1 MTRALALQSISCLG
15 LNALLAAMQLV
26 QAPGTAS
33 AQPPGQSLERRIG
46 PPEEQLPLPQPLPEE
61 RPAPLAP
68 ESAPLL
74 PQRPADDGLRILVR
88 QIRVVGS
95 TVLSKR
101 DIHEVTRQYEG
112 RLLSNADLF
121 AVRDAITR
129 LYIERGYVTSGAII
143 PDQDVVDGVVTIQV
157 IEGSLDEIRI
167 EGLRALRRS
176 YVEDRIRQSAGPPLR
191 IGDLQERLQFL
202 IDDPMI
208 ESLDARLG
216 PSARLGAARLD
227 MGVVEAPRFT
237 GNARFNNDRSPAVNE
252 LGGETDLTARTVFGF
267 SDPLRLEVEGSEG
280 LRRIA
285 GSYAVP
291 VTSFDLRPFVAAE
304 YIRSKV
310 VEHPFED
317 LNIKS
322 DAASLDVG
330 LRVPAWQ
337 QAESPADAD
346 GQPVAA
352 PAQHSL
358 ALELLLSRRRSETFL
373 LGEPFSFSEGADNG
387 RSDVTVLRFVQD
399 WLTRTPNAAM
409 AARSTMS
416 FGLDALGA
424 TINSSGPDGRFFA
437 WLGQAQW
444 VQRLTTRDDQLIL
457 RGDVQITDRPLLPL
471 EQYALGGLDTV
482 RGYRTNQLV
491 TDNGWSLSLEGRVP
505 LFRLPVPW
513 VSETIDDGRLVL
525 APFTDLGRGWNTD
538 RSTPDNHF
546 LYSAGCGLRWRVSE
560 NIEGFIY
567 YAHAFVDVPEPED
580 NSLQDQGVFFQ
591 LAVGF

>member
-1 MTRALALQSISCLG
+1 MTRAVALTIIGRLG
-15 LNALLAAMQLV
+15 LIALVTGVQVIQTGGTVLAQR
-26 QAPGTAS
+26 PGPS
-33 AQPPGQSLERRIG
+33 IERRLG
-46 PPEEQLPLPQPLPEE
+46 PPEQQLPPPQLLPEQQ
-61 RPAPLAP
+61 PAPLAP
-68 ESAPLL
+68 SVPAL
-74 PQRPADDGLRILVR
+74 PQRPAEDGLRIFVR

-95 TVLSKR
+95 TVLSEEEIK
-101 DIHEVTRQYEG
+101 EVTRPHEG

-129 LYIERGYVTSGAII
+129 LYIERGYLTSGAII
-143 PDQDVVDGVVTIQV
+143 PDQDVIDGVVTIQV
-157 IEGSLDEIRI
+157 IEGSLDEIDI

-176 YVEDRIRQSAGPPLR
+176 YVEDRIRQGAGPPLR

-208 ESLDARLG
+208 DSLDARLG

-227 MGVVEAPRFT
+227 VEAVEAPRFT
-237 GNARFNNDRSPAVNE
+237 GNARFNNDRSPAVGE
-252 LGGETDLTARTVFGF
+252 LGGEADLTARTVFGF
-267 SDPLRLEVEGSEG
+267 SDPLLLEVEGSQG

-291 VTSFDLRPFVAAE
+291 VTSFDLRPFVAGE
-304 YIRSKV
+304 YTRSKV
-310 VEHPFED
+310 VEHPFQD
-317 LNIKS
+317 LDIESKTATV
-322 DAASLDVG
+322 DFG
-330 LRVPAWQ
+330 LRVPVWQ
-337 QAESPADAD
+337 HAESPTDAD

-358 ALELLLSRRRSETFL
+358 AAELLLSRRRSETFL
-373 LGEPFSFSEGADNG
+373 LGEPFSFSEGTDNG
-387 RSDVTVLRFVQD
+387 RSDVTVIRFVQD
-399 WLTRTPNAAM
+399 WLTRTRNAAM

-416 FGLDALGA
+416 LGIDALGA
-424 TINSSGPDGRFFA
+424 TINPSGPDGRFFA

-482 RGYRTNQLV
+482 RGYRTNQVV

-513 VSETIDDGRLVL
+513 VSQTIDDGRLVL
-525 APFTDLGRGWNTD
+525 APFIDLGRGWNTD

-546 LYSAGCGLRWRVSE
+546 LYSAGCGLRWRISQ
-560 NIEGFIY
+560 NIQGFIY
-567 YAHAFVDVPEPED
+567 YGYAFVDVPEPED